1 MSIKDSTN
9 STNESV
15 LESQS
20 PARLEDSIPIAALD
34 AEKDEPKERDIKGI
48 RWLLICIA
56 VFSANLLYGLD
67 NTIVADIQGA
77 VAGAFDEYSR
87 LGWLGVGFTLG
98 SVVFILPLGKAYAIF
113 DTKWLFLGCLTM
125 FAAGS
130 ALCGAAPSMNAI
142 IIGRVWAGAGGAGMY
157 LGNLNLITILTTPK
171 EQPVYV
177 ALVGLIYGTGCILGP
192 IIGGAFA
199 DSSATWRWAFYL
211 NLVIFGV
218 MSPVYIF
225 LLPSLPRPAGEGRN
239 FAKKLVELDW
249 VGTVLSAGMHVA
261 IILFIVF
268 GGVEWPWT
276 DGRNIALYVVSAVL
290 VVAFVLSQYYCIGT
304 NKDERLFPGEFL
316 KDPTMIVLYV
326 LMACGGAAL
335 FVAVYYIPLYFQFV
349 HGDSGIMSAV
359 RLLPF
364 ICFYVATILLC
375 GWLMPKTGYFILWY
389 LGSGVFM
396 LIGSVLMYTVRFD
409 TSAAN
414 VYGYSILMGLGM
426 TTTQAAYAVGP
437 ALVTPDRVAECIQFM
452 NIGQGQSQLL
462 GLAIASA
469 IFQSKTLSGLKSLL
483 GGKGYSQAEIEGA
496 VAGAQSTL
504 LERLPPALKVEA
516 LSVIVD
522 SIDAVYVMAIA
533 AGALYVIASCML
545 PRRRF

>member
-1 MSIKDSTN
+1 MSIDASTP
-9 STNESV
+9 SESV
-15 LESQS
+15 LESQT
-20 PARLEDSIPIAALD
+20 PDHVDESIPIQAGD
-34 AEKDEPKERDIKGI
+34 TEKDAAPAREIVGF
-48 RWLLICIA
+48 RWLLVCIA

-67 NTIVADIQGA
+67 NTIVADIQA
-77 VAGAFDEYSR
+77 PIAGDFNEYTR

-142 IIGRVWAGAGGAGMY
+142 IVGRVWAGAGGAGMY
-157 LGNLNLITILTTPK
+157 LGNLNLITILTTPT

-177 ALVGLIYGTGCILGP
+177 GLVGLIYGTGCILGP
-192 IIGGAFA
+192 IIGGAFS
-199 DSSATWRWAFYL
+199 DSSATWRWSFYL

-218 MSPVYIF
+218 MSPIYVF
-225 LLPSLPRPAGEGRN
+225 LLPSLPRPAGEGRS
-239 FAKKLVELDW
+239 FFKKLVELDW
-249 VGTVLSAGMHVA
+249 VGTILSAGMHIS

-268 GGVEWPWT
+268 GGVEWSWT
-276 DGRNIALYVVSAVL
+276 DGRNIALYVVSAVCTI
-290 VVAFVLSQYYCIGT
+290 AFFASQYFCVGT
-304 NKDERLFPGEFL
+304 TKQDRLFPGEFL
-316 KDPTMIVLYV
+316 RDPTMILLYV
-326 LMACGGAAL
+326 IMACGGAAL

-364 ICFYVATILLC
+364 VCFYVATILLC
-375 GWLMPKTGYFILWY
+375 GYVMPKTGYFIIWY
-389 LGSGVFM
+389 LLSGVFM
-396 LIGSVLMYTVRFD
+396 LIGAVLMYTVKLD
-409 TSAAN
+409 TSPAN

-437 ALVTPDRVAECIQFM
+437 AIVTPDRVAECLQFM

-469 IFQSKTLSGLKSLL
+469 IFQTKTLNGLTSLL
-483 GGKGYSQAEIEGA
+483 ADKGYSQADIQGA

-504 LERLPPALKVEA
+504 MERLPPALKTAA
-516 LSVIVD
+516 LKVIVS
-522 SIDAVYVMAIA
+522 SISDVYVMAIS
-533 AGALYVIASCML
+533 AGALYVVASCLL

>member
-1 MSIKDSTN
+1 MSGEKQG
-9 STNESV
+9 V
-15 LESQS
+15 LESQFS
-20 PARLEDSIPIAALD
+20 RRLDEPIPITAGD
-34 AEKDEPKERDIKGI
+34 AENGERIRDP

-67 NTIVADIQGA
+67 NTVVADIQA
-77 VAGAFDEYSR
+77 AIAGTFDEYSQ

-98 SVVFILPLGKAYAIF
+98 SVCFILPLGKAYAIF

-130 ALCGAAPSMNAI
+130 ALCGAAPNMNAI
-142 IIGRVWAGAGGAGMY
+142 IVGRVWAGAGGAGMY

-171 EQPVYV
+171 EQPMYV
-177 ALVGLIYGTGCILGP
+177 ALIGLIYGIGCILGP
-192 IIGGAFA
+192 IIGGAFS
-199 DSSATWRWAFYL
+199 DSSASWRWAFYL

-218 MSPVYIF
+218 MSPIYIF
-225 LLPSLPRPAGEGRN
+225 MLPSLPRPAGKGRS
-239 FAKKLVELDW
+239 FIKKLVKLDW
-249 VGTVLSAGMHVA
+249 VGMVLSAGMHVA

-276 DGRNIALYVVSAVL
+276 DGRNIALYVVSAVCI
-290 VVAFVLSQYYCIGT
+290 VAFALSQYYCVGT
-304 NKDERLFPGEFL
+304 NSNERLFPGEFL
-316 KDPTMIVLYV
+316 QDLTMVVLYV
-326 LMACGGAAL
+326 LEACGGAAL

-364 ICFYVATILLC
+364 ICFYVTAILLC

-389 LGSGVFM
+389 LGSGIFM
-396 LIGSVLMYTVRFD
+396 LIGSVLMYTVRVD

-414 VYGYSILMGLGM
+414 VYGYTILMGLGM
-426 TTTQAAYAVGP
+426 ATTQAAYAVGP
-437 ALVTPDRVAECIQFM
+437 NLVTPDRVAECIQFL

-469 IFQSKTLSGLKSLL
+469 IFQSKTVSGLSALL
-483 GGKGYSQAEIEGA
+483 EGKGYSRADIESA
-496 VAGAQSTL
+496 IAGAQSTL
-504 LERLPPALKVEA
+504 MDQLPRALKVKA
-516 LSVIVD
+516 LSVIVNA
-522 SIDAVYVMAIA
+522 IDDVYVMAIA
-533 AGALYVIASCML
+533 AGALYVLASCIL

>member
-1 MSIKDSTN
+1 MSIDDN
-9 STNESV
+9 SPSESV
-15 LESQS
+15 LESQPPDRVDES
-20 PARLEDSIPIAALD
+20 VPIKTGD
-34 AEKDEPKERDIKGI
+34 GEKDVVPRRDITGL
-48 RWLLICIA
+48 RWLLVCIA

-67 NTIVADIQGA
+67 NTIVADIQGPI
-77 VAGAFDEYSR
+77 AGDFDEYTR

-142 IIGRVWAGAGGAGMY
+142 IVGRVWAGAGGAGMY
-157 LGNLNLITILTTPK
+157 LGNLNLITILTTPT

-177 ALVGLIYGTGCILGP
+177 GLVGLIYGTGCILGP
-192 IIGGAFA
+192 IIGGAFS
-199 DSSATWRWAFYL
+199 DSSATWRWSFYL

-218 MSPVYIF
+218 MSPIYVF
-225 LLPSLPRPAGEGRN
+225 LLPSLPRPAGEGRS
-239 FAKKLVELDW
+239 FIKKLVELDW
-249 VGTVLSAGMHVA
+249 VGTVLSAGMHIS

-268 GGVEWPWT
+268 GGVEWSWT
-276 DGRNIALYVVSAVL
+276 DGRNIALYVVSAVCT
-290 VVAFVLSQYYCIGT
+290 VAFVLSQYYCVGT
-304 NKDERLFPGEFL
+304 NKENRLFPGEFL
-316 KDPTMIVLYV
+316 RDPTMILLYV
-326 LMACGGAAL
+326 IMACGGASL

-364 ICFYVATILLC
+364 VCFYVATILLC
-375 GWLMPKTGYFILWY
+375 GYVMPKTGFFILWY
-389 LGSGVFM
+389 LVSGIFM
-396 LIGSVLMYTVRFD
+396 LIGSVLMYTVKLN

-437 ALVTPDRVAECIQFM
+437 TIVTPDRVAECLQFM

-469 IFQSKTLSGLKSLL
+469 IFQTKTLNGLTALL
-483 GGKGYSQAEIEGA
+483 GNKGYSQVDIQGA

-504 LERLPPALKVEA
+504 MERLPPALKESA
-516 LSVIVD
+516 LKVIVS
-522 SIDAVYVMAIA
+522 SISDVYVMAVS
-533 AGALYVIASCML
+533 AGALYVVASCLL

>member
-1 MSIKDSTN
+1 MSVDNPTPSD
-9 STNESV
+9 SV
-15 LESQS
+15 LESQT
-20 PARLEDSIPIAALD
+20 PDHVDESIIKAGD
-34 AEKDEPKERDIKGI
+34 AEKDAAPRREIVGL
-48 RWLLICIA
+48 RWLLVCIA

-67 NTIVADIQGA
+67 NTIVADIQGPI
-77 VAGAFDEYSR
+77 AGDFDEYTR

-142 IIGRVWAGAGGAGMY
+142 IVGRVWAGAGGAGMY
-157 LGNLNLITILTTPK
+157 LGNLNLITILTTPT

-177 ALVGLIYGTGCILGP
+177 GLVGLIYGTGCILGP
-192 IIGGAFA
+192 IIGGAFS
-199 DSSATWRWAFYL
+199 DSSATWRWSFYL

-218 MSPVYIF
+218 MSPIYVF
-225 LLPSLPRPAGEGRN
+225 LLPSLPRPAGEGRS
-239 FAKKLVELDW
+239 FIKKLVELDW
-249 VGTVLSAGMHVA
+249 VGTVLSAGMHIS

-268 GGVEWPWT
+268 GGVEWSWT
-276 DGRNIALYVVSAVL
+276 DGRNIALYVVSAVCTI
-290 VVAFVLSQYYCIGT
+290 AFVLSQYYCVGT
-304 NKDERLFPGEFL
+304 DKQNRLFPGEFL
-316 KDPTMIVLYV
+316 RNPTMLLLYV
-326 LMACGGAAL
+326 IMACGGASL

-349 HGDSGIMSAV
+349 QGDSGIMSAV

-364 ICFYVATILLC
+364 VCFYVATILLC
-375 GWLMPKTGYFILWY
+375 GWVMPKTGFFILWY
-389 LGSGVFM
+389 LVSGIFM
-396 LIGSVLMYTVRFD
+396 LIGAVLMYTVKLG
-409 TSAAN
+409 TSPSSI
-414 VYGYSILMGLGM
+414 YGYSILMGLGM

-437 ALVTPDRVAECIQFM
+437 TIVSPDRVAECLQFM

-469 IFQSKTLSGLKSLL
+469 IFQSKTLTGLTALL
-483 GGKGYSQAEIEGA
+483 GNKGYSHADIQGA

-504 LERLPPALKVEA
+504 MERLPQALKTEA
-516 LSVIVD
+516 LEVIVNSVSD
-522 SIDAVYVMAIA
+522 VYVMAIS
-533 AGALYVIASCML
+533 AGALYVVASCLL

>member
-1 MSIKDSTN
+1 MTISDSTP
-9 STNESV
+9 SESM
-15 LESQS
+15 LESQT
-20 PARLEDSIPIAALD
+20 PDRVDESIPIKAEHP
-34 AEKDEPKERDIKGI
+34 EKDAFPRREIVGF
-48 RWLLICIA
+48 RWLLVCIA

-67 NTIVADIQGA
+67 NTIVADIQGPI
-77 VAGAFDEYSR
+77 AGDFDEYSR

-130 ALCGAAPSMNAI
+130 ALCGGAPSMNAI
-142 IIGRVWAGAGGAGMY
+142 IVGRVWAGAGGAGMY

-171 EQPVYV
+171 EQPMYV
-177 ALVGLIYGTGCILGP
+177 GLVGLIYGTGCILGP
-192 IIGGAFA
+192 IIGGAFS
-199 DSSATWRWAFYL
+199 DSSATWRWSFYL
-211 NLVIFGV
+211 NLVIFGA
-218 MSPVYIF
+218 MMPIYIF
-225 LLPSLPRPAGEGRN
+225 LLPSCPRPAGESRS
-239 FAKKLVELDW
+239 FIKKVVDLDW
-249 VGTVLSAGMHVA
+249 VGTVLSAGMHIS

-268 GGVEWPWT
+268 GGVEWSWT
-276 DGRNIALYVVSAVL
+276 DGRNIALYVVSAVCTI
-290 VVAFVLSQYYCIGT
+290 AFVLSQYYCVGT
-304 NKDERLFPGEFL
+304 NPENRLFPGEFL
-316 KDPTMIVLYV
+316 RDRTMILLYII
-326 LMACGGAAL
+326 MACGGASL

-375 GWLMPKTGYFILWY
+375 GYVMPKTGFFILWY
-389 LGSGVFM
+389 LVSGIFM
-396 LIGSVLMYTVRFD
+396 LIGAVLMYMVKLD

-437 ALVTPDRVAECIQFM
+437 TLVTPDRVSECLQFM

-469 IFQSKTLSGLKSLL
+469 IFQTKTLNGLTALL
-483 GGKGYSQAEIEGA
+483 GNKGYSQADIQGA
-496 VAGAQSTL
+496 IAGTQSTL
-504 LERLPPALKVEA
+504 MERLPSALKTEALKV
-516 LSVIVD
+516 IVS
-522 SIDAVYVMAIA
+522 SISDVYVMAVS
-533 AGALYVIASCML
+533 AGALYVVASCLL